1 MIGQAQR
8 ERLGQEL
15 FESINGNGWLMLSPM
30 EQRRW
35 RNAAFNIYL
44 QGVNQNIAQGVAY
57 STN

>member
-8 ERLGQEL
+8 ERLGREL
-15 FESINGNGWLMLSPM
+15 FESINGDGWLLLSPM

-35 RNAAFNIYL
+35 RNAAFDIYL
-44 QGVNQNIAQGVAY
+44 QGANHNIAQHGGH